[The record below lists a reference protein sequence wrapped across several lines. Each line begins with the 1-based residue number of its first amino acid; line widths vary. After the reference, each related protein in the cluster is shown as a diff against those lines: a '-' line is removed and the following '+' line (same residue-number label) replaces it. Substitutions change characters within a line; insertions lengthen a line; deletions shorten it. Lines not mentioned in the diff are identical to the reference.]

1 MPTKTKAT
9 KPAARRKPNLARYI
23 AVTGEL
29 AAALK
34 AYQGLLKRMADGRK
48 IDVTAFDAVVK
59 AMNKA
64 GDTWDR
70 LTEKHEE
77 DVLDYIDQWVVD

>member
-1 MPTKTKAT
+1 MPTKTT
-9 KPAARRKPNLARYI
+9 VRKPAAPRKLKLTRYI

-34 AYQGLLKRMADGRK
+34 TYQGLLKRMADGRK
-48 IDVTAFDAVVK
+48 IDAEAFDAAVK

-64 GDTWDR
+64 GDNWDH

-77 DVLDYIDQWVVD
+77 EVLDYIDQWVVD

>member
-1 MPTKTKAT
+1 MPTKTKSVKSA
-9 KPAARRKPNLARYI
+9 PRKLKLARYI

-48 IDVTAFDAVVK
+48 IDAKAFDEAVK
-59 AMNKA
+59 AMNRA
-64 GDTWDR
+64 GDNWDR

-77 DVLDYIDQWVVD
+77 AVLDYIDQSVVD

>member
-1 MPTKTKAT
+1 MPTKTT
-9 KPAARRKPNLARYI
+9 VRKPAATRKLKLTRYI

-34 AYQGLLKRMADGRK
+34 GYQGLLKRMADGRK
-48 IDVTAFDAVVK
+48 IDAKAFDAVVK

-64 GDTWDR
+64 GDNWDR

-77 DVLDYIDQWVVD
+77 AVLDYIDQWVVD